1 MCIDIMDMMI
11 LCALLQFTHP
21 MAVEIALKVADAVN
35 YMHSHN
41 PKSSIKMP
49 QNVLVSYDAVM
60 LDYFSEVPI
69 FA

>member
-1 MCIDIMDMMI
+1 MDMMI

-41 PKSSIKMP
+41 PIIIHQDLKP